1 MTPRFA
7 GKVAVVT
14 GGAMGIGLAT
24 AHAFAAEGA
33 KVMLASRTAA
43 TGEAAAAEIAAAG
56 HAARFIATDVS
67 ESTAV
72 ARLMAETE
80 AAFGGIDILFAN
92 AGVPARRPEGGVPLS
107 EVEDAV
113 FDEAFAINVRGVWLC
128 IKHAIP
134 AMRRRGGG
142 AIVTMSSTMGLVAQ
156 PRNGVYAATKHAVL
170 GLTKAAALECGPEGI
185 RVNAVCPGAIDTA
198 FMAPFMVGYTEEGWA
213 ARVRER
219 FPAAERIGRPEEV
232 ADVVLWLA
240 SDQASFVHG
249 AAVPIDGGYTIN

>member
-1 MTPRFA
+1 MTQRFT

-14 GGAMGIGLAT
+14 GGATGIGLAT
-24 AHAFAAEGA
+24 ARAFAAEGA
-33 KVMLASRTAA
+33 KVVLASRTAA
-43 TGEAAAAEIAAAG
+43 TGEAAAVEIVAAG
-56 HAARFIATDVS
+56 HTARFIATDVS
-67 ESTAV
+67 DAAAV
-72 ARLMAETE
+72 AGLMAETE

-92 AGVPARRPEGGVPLS
+92 AGVPARRAEGGVPLG

-142 AIVTMSSTMGLVAQ
+142 AIVTMSSTMGLVGQA
-156 PRNGVYAATKHAVL
+156 RNGVYSATKHAIL
-170 GLTKAAALECGPEGI
+170 GLTKSAALEYGGEGI

-198 FMAPFMVGYTEEGWA
+198 FMAPFTVGFTEEEWA
-213 ARVRER
+213 ARVREKY
-219 FPAAERIGRPEEV
+219 PAAQRIGRPDEV

-249 AAVPIDGGYTIN
+249 AAVPTDGGFILQ